1 MIAGLPEAR
10 AVEAVTWLD
19 SPAIIRRTI
28 RAELGGLARG
38 AVLAALGHRLERVE
52 NMKGKVM

>member
-1 MIAGLPEAR
+1 
-10 AVEAVTWLD
+10 VTWLD